1 MNSVQTTLFKSNRSQ
16 AVRLPKL
23 VELPASV
30 SRVTIVAIGNQRIIT
45 PAHESWDA
53 WFDNP
58 QCTADFISERD
69 QPADQQREL
78 L

>member
-1 MNSVQTTLFKSNRSQ
+1 MNSVQTTLFRSNRSQ

-30 SRVTIVAIGNQRIIT
+30 NRVTIVAIGNQRIIT
-45 PAHESWDA
+45 PVYETWDV
-53 WFDNP
+53 WFDNS
-58 QCTADFISERD
+58 QCTDDFMTERD
-69 QPADQQREL
+69 QPIDQQREL

>member
-45 PAHESWDA
+45 PVYESWDY
-53 WFDNP
+53 WFDNF
-58 QCTADFISERD
+58 QCTDDFMTERD
-69 QPADQQREL
+69 QPTDQQREL

>member
-16 AVRLPKL
+16 AVRLPKI

-30 SRVTIVAIGNQRIIT
+30 SRVTIVAIGNQHVIT
-45 PAHESWDA
+45 PVYENWDA

-58 QCTADFISERD
+58 QCADDFMTERD
-69 QPADQQREL
+69 QPTDQQREL